1 MEIGTPLSLKRFN
14 LETKDIEDY
23 RSKVIDIDDDYFYID
38 FPVHEQTKRTFVFSI
53 HENIIVQYT
62 KNNVVFEFKGKVLDK
77 VTKNVPALK
86 LKLPAKEDLKRIQRR
101 QYVRIETDVDV
112 AVHCPNDSFPPFT
125 TVTRDISGGGA
136 SLYVSDQSLE
146 INQKLKLYIVLDSKE
161 GYEYIETEAQIVRFQ
176 TENNVKTAS
185 VKFLIDDEN
194 KRQKIIQYCF
204 EIERKKRKLGLL

>member
-14 LETKDIEDY
+14 LETKNIEDY

>member
-14 LETKDIEDY
+14 LDTKDLEDY
-23 RSKVIDIDDDYFYID
+23 RSKVIDIDDEYFYID
-38 FPVHEQTKRTFVFSI
+38 FPVHEQTKRTSVFSI
-53 HENIIVQYT
+53 HEYIIVQYT
-62 KNNVVFEFKGKVLDK
+62 KNNVVFEFRGKVLDK
-77 VTKNVPALK
+77 VSKNVPALK

-101 QYVRIETDVDV
+101 QYVRVETDVDV

-136 SLYVSDQSLE
+136 SLYVLDQSLE
-146 INQKLKLYIVLDSKE
+146 INQKLKLYFVLNSKD

-176 TENNVKTAS
+176 TENEVKTAS

-204 EIERKKRKLGLL
+204 EIERKNRKLGLL